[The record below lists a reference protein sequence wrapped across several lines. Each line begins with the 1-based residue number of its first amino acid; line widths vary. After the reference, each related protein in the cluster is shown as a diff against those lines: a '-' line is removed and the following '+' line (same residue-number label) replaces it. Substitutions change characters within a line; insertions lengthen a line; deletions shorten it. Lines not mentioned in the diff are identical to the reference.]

1 MMIAIKVIKG
11 WPLQS
16 ASTRHLGP
24 RPHAARR
31 PCTEPPSIMSGPG
44 LLSFNLLR
52 VWVSR
57 VQGPGQPRPHD
68 EMRCAAALHSDT
80 ALWETRYIDTYT
92 TQYLYINTYSGQLSR
107 VVRQLLF
114 EPLATLGMSMQ
125 NRTLNC
131 WHINHRKLIFK
142 RTMFWHDYFKYSL

>member
-1 MMIAIKVIKG
+1 MTLTIRLDTTS
-11 WPLQS
+11 WS
-16 ASTRHLGP
+16 S
-24 RPHAARR
+24 PHAAPR

-80 ALWETRYIDTYT
+80 ALWETRYRYLHSIYYT
-92 TQYLYINTYSGQLSR
+92 IIPAVDSFPELSGNFYLNHWHGTPSIEGVKQTTLQTSCLYIFPACSVQCDHVTALASTSG
-107 VVRQLLF
+107 
-114 EPLATLGMSMQ
+114 
-125 NRTLNC
+125 
-131 WHINHRKLIFK
+131 RKCRI
-142 RTMFWHDYFKYSL
+142 